1 MKFKLVE
8 DYSFKALLHEL
19 EEDYYIEDY
28 YIEEFQNSKY
38 LYKSPVKQII
48 NDDRIKID
56 DLKLLNTA
64 TDIGQIGKLFR
75 DTRFETF
82 WIAAVKDN
90 RIIAVRGVT
99 NKSVN
104 SVSIQPYKSKK
115 HNEEQKVKDDSI
127 EIYTNWLNRLNAE
140 GYLLIHNHPSNDINI
155 SQEDFIVTDYIT
167 SNIPGFLMGIIVGID
182 KYSTIDKNFNVKKI

>member
-1 MKFKLVE
+1 MKFKFVE
-8 DYSFKALLHEL
+8 SYSFKELLREL

-38 LYKSPVKQII
+38 LYRSPVKQII

-56 DLKLLNTA
+56 DLKLFNT
-64 TDIGQIGKLFR
+64 TIDIGQIGKLFR

-90 RIIAVRGVT
+90 KIIAVRGVT

-104 SVSIQPYKSKK
+104 SVNIQPYKSKK
-115 HNEEQKVKDDSI
+115 HKE
-127 EIYTNWLNRLNAE
+127 
-140 GYLLIHNHPSNDINI
+140 
-155 SQEDFIVTDYIT
+155 
-167 SNIPGFLMGIIVGID
+167 
-182 KYSTIDKNFNVKKI
+182 KKT